1 LIKHNLDIAIYGGE
15 LQDSNY
21 RALPM
26 GTANEIFCATPDY
39 VQKRGLPSQFHQ
51 LQEHNFIA
59 SS

>member
-1 LIKHNLDIAIYGGE
+1 LIKHNLDVAIYGGE

-26 GTANEIFCATPDY
+26 GTANEIFCATPAY

-51 LQEHNFIA
+51 
-59 SS
+59 